1 MLYLL
6 CVAVAVGSLSW
17 ISISYIPRLGLGC
30 LGHHRVDLCASHF
43 EFVVRS
49 PVYTRHGRTLIL
61 FVTRGILI
69 ITQPLLKPVS
79 GMPRFGLLW
88 CRLSPFVGPDWDR
101 SSRLE
106 TAALNSLIEYLNS
119 CHNGEFLKG
128 VQAEVE
134 NRVLPLLNKD
144 PKIGRKEVKDPIIN
158 VPKSPPDDCKLHKDP
173 ERHPRCSQCRDTLKW
188 TRHFKS
194 TVDEILYR
202 FNRHDCS
209 KGWCKNPRYPGCKAR
224 FPREVLKETTV
235 DPITGYM
242 KLKLSEANLNT
253 YSNVLAYLMISNTDV
268 TSFLTSTLMRAII
281 AYTTDYITKTGMRT
295 HTMMEI
301 VKSVFTRNTEFLQS
315 VTSRTEKA

>member
-1 MLYLL
+1 MLWIK
-6 CVAVAVGSLSW
+6 GSLTSQQ
-17 ISISYIPRLGLGC
+17 IRDRLTSKDGT
-30 LGHHRVDLCASHF
+30 F
-43 EFVVRS
+43 
-49 PVYTRHGRTLIL
+49 
-61 FVTRGILI
+61 
-69 ITQPLLKPVS
+69 QK
-79 GMPRFGLLW
+79 
-88 CRLSPFVGPDWDR
+88 
-101 SSRLE
+101 
-106 TAALNSLIEYLNS
+106 SLIEYLNG
-119 CHNGEFLKG
+119 CHNGEFLEG

-224 FPREVLKETTV
+224 FPREVVKKTTV

-242 KLKLSEANLNT
+242 KLKHGEANLNT
-253 YSNVLAYLMISNTDV
+253 YSDVLTYLMMSNTDV
-268 TSFLTSTLMRAII
+268 TSLLSGTSMKAVI
-281 AYTTDYITKTGMRT
+281 AYTTDYITKPGLRT

-301 VKSVFTRNTEFLQS
+301 IKSVFTRNTEFLQGA
-315 VTSRTEKA
+315 TSRAERA